1 MKLTKEEWKRVKR
14 EKAYRLR
21 KERLR
26 EKAELERPL
35 RIVVIPFLLR
45 KGGLEPTFRKIKVW
59 ME

>member
-14 EKAYRLR
+14 EGRQRRR

-26 EKAELERPL
+26 KEAELCKPL
-35 RIVVIPFLLR
+35 RIIVLPYLLR
-45 KGGLEPTFRKIKVW
+45 KNGLEPTFRKIKVW